1 MTGAPPNSRPNSPQN
16 KSPLAEAPLLR
27 EVLRH
32 AEALLRE
39 AGVDT
44 PELDARLLM
53 GAALG
58 MTREHMLI
66 HATAR
71 LNPAQVTRVL
81 GFIARRAARE
91 PVSRILGRREFWSL
105 DFHLSP
111 ATLDPRPDSETVIEE
126 ALASLPDKQAPLSI
140 LDLGTGT
147 GCLLLALLS
156 ELPNATGTGVDRSEE
171 AVTTAMANARRL
183 WLGQRARFTVGDWGT
198 GLTEPFDLVIS
209 NPPYIPDGDIESLSP
224 EVVRFD
230 PLAALAGGPD
240 GLDAYRAIV
249 AQLPN
254 LLKSHGKVIFEVG
267 AGQSS
272 DVAALLDAAGFTG
285 IGTRRDLAGVERTVF
300 GHSRG

>member
-1 MTGAPPNSRPNSPQN
+1 MTAIV
-16 KSPLAEAPLLR
+16 PLTETPLLR

-44 PELDARLLM
+44 PELDARILM

-71 LNPAQVTRVL
+71 LNPAQAGRVL
-81 GFIARRAARE
+81 GFIARRVDRE

-111 ATLDPRPDSETVIEE
+111 ATLDPRPDSETLIDE
-126 ALASLPDKQAPLSI
+126 ALAGIADKKAPLSI

-156 ELPNATGTGVDRSEE
+156 ELPNAAGTGIDRSEE
-171 AVTTAMANARRL
+171 AVATATANARRL
-183 WLGQRARFTVGDWGT
+183 GLGQRARFAIGDWGT
-198 GLTEPFDLVIS
+198 GLAERFDVVVS
-209 NPPYIPDGDIESLSP
+209 NPPYIPDAEVETLAP

-230 PLAALAGGPD
+230 PVAALAGGPD
-240 GLDAYRAIV
+240 GLNAYRTIV

-254 LLKSHGKVIFEVG
+254 LLKSNSKVIFEVG
-267 AGQSS
+267 AGQSG
-272 DVAALLDAAGFTG
+272 DVSALLASAGFSG
-285 IGTRRDLAGVERTVF
+285 IGTRRDLAGVERAVF
-300 GHSRG
+300 GHLSG

>member
-1 MTGAPPNSRPNSPQN
+1 MTAIV
-16 KSPLAEAPLLR
+16 PLTETPLLR

-44 PELDARLLM
+44 PELDARILM

-71 LNPAQVTRVL
+71 LNPAQVGRVL
-81 GFIARRAARE
+81 GFIKRRVDRE

-111 ATLDPRPDSETVIEE
+111 ATLDPRPDSETLIDE
-126 ALASLPDKQAPLSI
+126 ALAGIADRKAPLAV

-147 GCLLLALLS
+147 GCLLLAVLS
-156 ELPNATGTGVDRSEE
+156 ELPNAAGTGIDRSEE
-171 AVTTAMANARRL
+171 AVATATANARRL
-183 WLGQRARFTVGDWGT
+183 GLGQRARFAVGDWGT
-198 GLTEPFDLVIS
+198 GLAERFDLVVS
-209 NPPYIPDGDIESLSP
+209 NPPYIPDAEIETLAP

-230 PLAALAGGPD
+230 PVAALAGGPD
-240 GLDAYRAIV
+240 GLNAYRTIV

-254 LLKSHGKVIFEVG
+254 LLKSNGKVIFEVG
-267 AGQSS
+267 AGQSG
-272 DVAALLDAAGFTG
+272 DVSALLASAGFSG
-285 IGTRRDLAGVERTVF
+285 IGTRSDLAGVERAVF
-300 GHSRG
+300 GHWSG

>member
-1 MTGAPPNSRPNSPQN
+1 MTGSAAP
-16 KSPLAEAPLLR
+16 LTETPLLR

-44 PELDARLLM
+44 PELDARILM

-71 LNPAQVTRVL
+71 LNPAQVSRVL
-81 GFIARRAARE
+81 GFIARRVDRE

-111 ATLDPRPDSETVIEE
+111 ATLDPRPDSETLIDE
-126 ALASLPDKQAPLSI
+126 ALAGIPDRKAPLSV

-156 ELPNATGTGVDRSEE
+156 ELPNAAGTGIDRSEE
-171 AVTTAMANARRL
+171 AVATAIANARRL
-183 WLGQRARFTVGDWGT
+183 GFGQRARFAVGDWGS
-198 GLTEPFDLVIS
+198 GLAERFNLVIT
-209 NPPYIPDGDIESLSP
+209 NPPYIPEAEIETLAP

-240 GLDAYRAIV
+240 GLDAYRTIV
-249 AQLPN
+249 TQLPN
-254 LLKSHGKVIFEVG
+254 LLKSNGKVIFEVG
-267 AGQSS
+267 AGQSG
-272 DVAALLDAAGFTG
+272 DVAGLLATAGFSG
-285 IGTRRDLAGVERTVF
+285 IGTRRDLAGVERAVF
-300 GHSRG
+300 GHLSG

>member
-1 MTGAPPNSRPNSPQN
+1 MTGVAPLSQT
-16 KSPLAEAPLLR
+16 PLLR

-44 PELDARLLM
+44 PELDARILM

-71 LNPAQVTRVL
+71 LNPAQVSRVL
-81 GFIARRAARE
+81 GFIARRVDRE

-105 DFHLSP
+105 DFQLSP
-111 ATLDPRPDSETVIEE
+111 ATLDPRPDSETLIDE
-126 ALASLPDKQAPLSI
+126 ALAGIADRKAPLSI

-156 ELPNATGTGVDRSEE
+156 ELPNAAGTGIDRSEE
-171 AVTTAMANARRL
+171 AVATATANARRL
-183 WLGQRARFTVGDWGT
+183 GLGQRARFAVGDWGT
-198 GLTEPFDLVIS
+198 GLTERFDLVVS
-209 NPPYIPDGDIESLSP
+209 NPPYIPDAEIETLAP

-230 PLAALAGGPD
+230 PVAALAGGPD
-240 GLDAYRAIV
+240 GLNAYRTII

-254 LLKSHGKVIFEVG
+254 LLKSNGKVIFEVG
-267 AGQSS
+267 AGQSG
-272 DVAALLDAAGFTG
+272 DVAGLLASAGFSG
-285 IGTRRDLAGVERTVF
+285 IGTRRDLAGVERAVF
-300 GHSRG
+300 GHLSG

>member
-1 MTGAPPNSRPNSPQN
+1 MTGTSQN
-16 KSPLAEAPLLR
+16 KVPLTETPLLR

-39 AGVDT
+39 AAMDT

-81 GFIARRAARE
+81 GFIARRVARE

-126 ALASLPDKQAPLSI
+126 ALAGFPDRQAPLSI

-156 ELPNATGTGVDRSEE
+156 ELPNSTGVGVDRSEE
-171 AVTTAMANARRL
+171 AVATATANARRL
-183 WLGQRARFTVGDWGT
+183 GLGQRARFIVGDWGT
-198 GLTEPFDLVIS
+198 GLTETFDLVIS
-209 NPPYIPDGDIESLSP
+209 NPPYIPEGEIPSLAP

-240 GLDAYRAIV
+240 GLDAYRAIL

-254 LLKSHGKVIFEVG
+254 LLKSNGKIIFEVG
-267 AGQSS
+267 AGQSG

-285 IGTRRDLAGVERTVF
+285 IGMRCDLASVERTVS
-300 GHSRG
+300 GHWRG

>member
-1 MTGAPPNSRPNSPQN
+1 MTAIV
-16 KSPLAEAPLLR
+16 PLTETPLLR

-44 PELDARLLM
+44 PELDARILM
-53 GAALG
+53 GSALG

-71 LNPAQVTRVL
+71 LNPAQVDRVL
-81 GFIARRAARE
+81 GFIKRRVDRE

-111 ATLDPRPDSETVIEE
+111 ATLDPRPDSETLIDE
-126 ALASLPDKQAPLSI
+126 ALAGIADRKAPLSI

-156 ELPNATGTGVDRSEE
+156 ELPNAAGTGIDRSEE
-171 AVTTAMANARRL
+171 AIATATANARRL
-183 WLGQRARFTVGDWGT
+183 GLGQRARFAIGDWGT
-198 GLTEPFDLVIS
+198 GLAERFDLVVS
-209 NPPYIPDGDIESLSP
+209 NPPYIPDAEIETLAP

-230 PLAALAGGPD
+230 PVAALAGGPD
-240 GLDAYRAIV
+240 GLNAYRTIV
-249 AQLPN
+249 KQLPN
-254 LLKSHGKVIFEVG
+254 LLKSNGKVIFEVG
-267 AGQSS
+267 AGQSG
-272 DVAALLDAAGFTG
+272 DVAGLLASAGFSG
-285 IGTRRDLAGVERTVF
+285 IGTRRDLAGVERAVF
-300 GHSRG
+300 GHWSG